1 MSLNLL
7 PYELIKG
14 TDQIAG
20 SDGIE
25 FLCPATGLDLCIY
38 KRGSNSI
45 GLLNLE
51 AINYLVLEASVL
63 EEYSMC
69 FQINFYRNAPK
80 EGKEADFRMIF
91 GLLPGVRLTVPL
103 DLEILSSQD
112 IFPPRT
118 MGRLKMTVFG
128 KPIRRDEI
136 QEIHLTTMPY
146 VKEHRIQIHQLHF
159 SSTQPEIVLQEVKL
173 MDELGQ
179 WLPKNWPTKL
189 ANRSECNLLLKDLIQ
204 KAEADQS
211 SYTVKDWDFYGG
223 WTKKPLTKTG
233 WFHTEYDGNRWW
245 LVDPE
250 GNAFLSTGI
259 DCIVPGVETR
269 IDVLRPWCS
278 FLPEKDGPY
287 QDAYDNGRYYDME
300 IELFNY
306 GIANMI
312 AAFSRE
318 EWWESWAKIVK
329 RYLIQWGINTIGNWS
344 DLRFIRYAKM
354 PYVLPLDRY
363 STKGYPST
371 TIKIFRDFPDVYAKE
386 YEDVSTEYA
395 KALEQFATDP
405 YLIGYFMRNEPA
417 WAFVYELNI
426 AEEMLANPAFT
437 ASKKV
442 FIDRMREKYKEIR
455 AFNLAWTLTL
465 DSFEDLMQPIYHAC
479 SRSDQA
485 KQDLAEF
492 SKEMITLYVELPA
505 KACRAVDPNHLN
517 LGMRYAYITD
527 ISLLSGYE
535 NFDVFSINSY
545 QFSPREEVENI
556 GSQLNMPVMIGEFH
570 QGALDMGLTAHGIK
584 GVKNQTERAKAYRYY
599 VEQGSL
605 SKYFLGA
612 HYFQL
617 NDQSCLGRFDGEN
630 YQIGLIDV
638 CMQEYKE
645 MTDAMKQC
653 HSGIY
658 QVASEELPAFD
669 SLPVHV
675 PPIHY

>member
-1 MSLNLL
+1 MSVTLL
-7 PYELIKG
+7 SYTVLKGQEL
-14 TDQIAG
+14 TTTMN
-20 SDGIE
+20 GID
-25 FLCPATGLDLCIY
+25 FLCPESGLDLCIY
-38 KRGSNSI
+38 KREEETLTPSA
-45 GLLNLE
+45 LE
-51 AINYLVLEASVL
+51 KIDYLVLEATVL

-69 FQINFYRNAPK
+69 FQLNIYRGTPE

-103 DLEILSSQD
+103 SLAVLNSQS

-118 MGRLKMTVFG
+118 LGRLKMTVFG
-128 KPIRRDEI
+128 KPIHREEI
-136 QEIHLTTMPY
+136 QEIHLTTLPY
-146 VKEHRIQIHQLHF
+146 VKEHRIRIHQL
-159 SSTQPEIVLQEVKL
+159 SLSLTEPTVDLMDIKL

-179 WLPKNWPTKL
+179 WIPKVWPTKL
-189 ANRSECNLLLKDLIQ
+189 PNR
-204 KAEADQS
+204 KACSNFLNSLRENAS
-211 SYTVKDWDFYGG
+211 SFVDHYPYSDWDSYGG
-223 WTKKPLTKTG
+223 WSKKPMTRTG

-259 DCIVPGVETR
+259 DCIVPGIETR

-278 FLPEKDGPY
+278 FLPKKDGAFKT
-287 QDAYDNGRYYDME
+287 AYEDGTRYDMDM
-300 IELFNY
+300 ELFNY

-312 AAFSRE
+312 SAFRE
-318 EWWESWAKIVK
+318 ENWWECWAKIIK
-329 RYLIQWGINTIGNWS
+329 MYLSQWGINTIGNWS
-344 DLRFIRYAKM
+344 DLNFIRYAKM

-363 STKGYPST
+363 STNGYPST
-371 TIKIFRDFPDVYAKE
+371 DIQIFRDFPDVYSKE
-386 YEDVSTEYA
+386 YNDASTEYA
-395 KALEQFATDP
+395 KALEQFSHDP

-426 AEEMLANPAFT
+426 AEEMLANPADSF
-437 ASKKV
+437 SKKV
-442 FIDRMREKYKEIR
+442 FIDKMRCIYKDINM
-455 AFNLAWTLTL
+455 FNQAWKLSL
-465 DSFEDLMQPIYHAC
+465 CSFEELHQPIYHAC
-479 SRSDQA
+479 SLSVQA
-485 KQDLAEF
+485 SKDLTEF

-505 KACRAVDPNHLN
+505 KACKKVAPNHLN

-545 QFSPREEVENI
+545 QFSPYEEVENI
-556 GSQLNMPVMIGEFH
+556 GSLLNMPVMIGEFH

-584 GVKNQTERAKAYRYY
+584 GVRDQAERAKAYRYY
-599 VEQGSL
+599 IEQGSQ
-605 SKYFLGA
+605 SRYFLGA

-638 CMQEYKE
+638 CMQEYRE
-645 MTDAMKQC
+645 MTQAMRQC
-653 HSGIY
+653 HSQIY
-658 QVASEELPAFD
+658 QVASGNIPAFD
-669 SLPVHV
+669 TLPVHV

>member
-1 MSLNLL
+1 MSLKLL
-7 PYELIKG
+7 PYEVLKG
-14 TDQIAG
+14 NELDPV
-20 SDGIE
+20 SDGID
-25 FLCPATGLDLCIY
+25 FLCPESGLDLCIY
-38 KRGSNSI
+38 KRGHESLQQLS
-45 GLLNLE
+45 LE
-51 AINYLVLEASVL
+51 ESNYLVLEATVL

-69 FQINFYRNAPK
+69 FQINFYRGTPQ
-80 EGKEADFRMIF
+80 EEQEADFRMIF
-91 GLLPGVRLTVPL
+91 GILPGIRLTVPL
-103 DLEILSSQD
+103 DLEILNSQD
-112 IFPPRT
+112 IFPSRT
-118 MGRLKMTVFG
+118 LGRLKMTVFG
-128 KPIRRDEI
+128 KPIRKEEI

-146 VKEHRIQIHQLHF
+146 VKEHRIRIYQLNF
-159 SSTQPEIVLQEVKL
+159 TQTEPEVVLSDIKL

-179 WLPKNWPTKL
+179 WIPKEWHTKL
-189 ANRSECNLLLKDLIQ
+189 PNRNACNTFLNTIHQ
-204 KAEADQS
+204 KATSFQGHYPYS
-211 SYTVKDWDFYGG
+211 DWDSYGG
-223 WTKKPLTKTG
+223 WVKKPMSKTG
-233 WFHTEYDGNRWW
+233 WFHTEFDGVRWW

-259 DCIVPGVETR
+259 DCIVPGIETR
-269 IDVLRPWCS
+269 FDILQPWCS
-278 FLPEKDGPY
+278 FLPEEDGTYKD
-287 QDAYDNGRYYDME
+287 AHENGKRYDMD

-306 GIANMI
+306 GVANMI
-312 AAFSRE
+312 AAFPE
-318 EWWESWAKIVK
+318 DNWWDCWAKIIK
-329 RYLIQWGINTIGNWS
+329 MYLCEWGINTIGNWS
-344 DLRFIRYAKM
+344 DIRFIRYAKM

-363 STKGYPST
+363 SAKGYPST
-371 TIKIFRDFPDVYAKE
+371 KVKIFRDFPDVFSEE
-386 YEDVSTEYA
+386 YSDASKEYA
-395 KALEQFATDP
+395 KALEQFAEDP

-426 AEEMLANPAFT
+426 AEEMLANPSST

-442 FIDRMREKYKEIR
+442 FVDRMRDKYIEVSVFNR
-455 AFNLAWTLTL
+455 AWNLAIDT
-465 DSFEDLMQPIYHAC
+465 FEELHQPIYHAC
-479 SRSDQA
+479 SLSVQA

-505 KACRAVDPNHLN
+505 KACRKVDHNHLN

-545 QFSPREEVENI
+545 QFSPYEEVESI

-584 GVKNQTERAKAYRYY
+584 GVKDQTERAKAYRYY

-645 MTDAMKQC
+645 MADAMRQC
-653 HSGIY
+653 HCQIY
-658 QVASEELPAFD
+658 QIASGNLPAFD
-669 SLPVHV
+669 TLPVHV